1 MIIYNQA
8 FDLYHAVYR
17 MLQLLTHFKKNEYVE
32 VDRLRIWDFYLLFP
46 NKIHEV
52 KLKRDEGDIRKILKS
67 YIAKK
72 ENPYEIILENR
83 KMFERIRP
91 YQISALHC
99 LASYGIIDKEL
110 LKDNRVTII
119 SKELLQDYTNKFEE
133 LSSKEKNLISILTSH
148 FYNMSMFGVD
158 GLKDRTKLM
167 VSKYDAK

>member
-1 MIIYNQA
+1 MIVYNQA

-17 MLQLLTHFKKNEYVE
+17 ILQLLTHFKKNEYVE

-46 NKIHEV
+46 SKIHEL
-52 KLKRDEGDIRKILKS
+52 KLKRDEGDIRKILKN
-67 YIAKK
+67 YISKK
-72 ENPYEIILENR
+72 ENPYEVILENR

-91 YQISALHC
+91 YQVSALHC

-110 LKDNRVTII
+110 LKDNRVSII

-133 LSSKEKNLISILTSH
+133 LTPKEKNLISILTSH

-158 GLKDRTKLM
+158 GLKDRSKLM

>member
-1 MIIYNQA
+1 MIVYNQA

-17 MLQLLTHFKKNEYVE
+17 MLQLLTHFNKNEYVE

-46 NKIHEV
+46 SKIHEV
-52 KLKRDEGDIRKILKS
+52 KLKREEGDIRKILKN
-67 YIAKK
+67 YISKK
-72 ENPYEIILENR
+72 ENPYEVILENR

-110 LKDNRVTII
+110 LKDNRVSII
-119 SKELLQDYTNKFEE
+119 SKELLLDYTNKFEE
-133 LSSKEKNLISILTSH
+133 LTPKEKNLISILTSH

-158 GLKDRTKLM
+158 GLKDRSKLM

>member
-1 MIIYNQA
+1 MIVYNQA

-17 MLQLLTHFKKNEYVE
+17 TLQLLTHFNKNEYVE

-52 KLKRDEGDIRKILKS
+52 RLKREEGDIRKILKK
-67 YIAKK
+67 YISKK
-72 ENPYEIILENR
+72 ENPYEVILENR

-110 LKDNRVTII
+110 LRDNRVSII

-133 LSSKEKNLISILTSH
+133 LSPKEKNLISILTSH

-158 GLKDRTKLM
+158 GLKDRSKLM